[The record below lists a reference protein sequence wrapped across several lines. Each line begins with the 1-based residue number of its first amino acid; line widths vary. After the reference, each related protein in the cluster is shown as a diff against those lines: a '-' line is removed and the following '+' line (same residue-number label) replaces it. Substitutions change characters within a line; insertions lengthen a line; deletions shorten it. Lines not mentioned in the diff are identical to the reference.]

1 MDRDEPLPNRAAQT
15 SQPRAV
21 DDPPRYEYR
30 CVSAPALV
38 TVRRSRERLKSV
50 HALEE
55 TLNRES
61 TNGWEYVGMDELAI
75 LEPQGFWSSK
85 KQRTSFKVIVFR
97 RPVR

>member
-1 MDRDEPLPNRAAQT
+1 MTAPGGAFE
-15 SQPRAV
+15 
-21 DDPPRYEYR
+21 PPRYEYR
-30 CVSAPALV
+30 CVAAPALV
-38 TVRRSRERLKSV
+38 TVRRVRERLKSV

-75 LEPQGFWSSK
+75 LEPQGFWSRK

-97 RPVR
+97 RLVR